1 MKKMF
6 LLIISLFL
14 LTSCA
19 PAPAKKADD
28 GKITVYASFYAMYDF
43 ARTIGGD
50 CVHLY
55 NMTPSGDA
63 HDYEPT
69 AADMA
74 KLTEADMFIYSGNGM
89 EAWAED
95 VAETLPDTVKVVNAS
110 ERLTNLDGSDPHV
123 WLNIDNAKTQMQTIC
138 DALIETDPDFADA
151 YARNMRLYSVKL
163 DELKE
168 SYENYNLAGITL
180 AVTHGAYGYLCEEF
194 GMTQLALEGVAGDSD
209 PSPAQMAEFVDEVK
223 ARNVK
228 CIYYDPIEGGKLA
241 EKAAKEAGVLAEKF
255 YTFEY
260 DEQDR
265 DYVTVMMGNLLGN
278 EMICL

>member
-1 MKKMF
+1 MQNA
-6 LLIISLFL
+6 LIPVFGAFAEGVPPCVRGRILRGDEPDAGDLHAVAVKNRFSDVI
-14 LTSCA
+14 A
-19 PAPAKKADD
+19 RGD
-28 GKITVYASFYAMYDF
+28 G
-43 ARTIGGD
+43 R
-50 CVHLY
+50 
-55 NMTPSGDA
+55 
-63 HDYEPT
+63 
-69 AADMA
+69 A

-123 WLNIDNAKTQMQTIC
+123 WLNIDNARIQMQTIC

-278 EMICL
+278 ETICL